1 MLNVGDR
8 YLLGNNDRLFKKMF
22 DIQNFMVYTLTIK
35 VKETCF
41 EGSKSE

>member
-35 VKETCF
+35 VKEGLET
-41 EGSKSE
+41 SKSE